1 LVEKPK
7 ILIISIDGGSWNVL
21 EPLKK
26 RGVIPHISKLMERGC
41 HGILY
46 STNPPVTP
54 PAWTS
59 FMTGKNPGKH
69 GIFDFRVYD
78 PFTTSDYFS
87 SYSRIQSATIWEIL
101 NERGKKVG
109 VINLP
114 LTYPPHPIESFI
126 VSGFDTPSVQSS
138 FTFPEDLKL
147 KILEKFPEYDFLH
160 SWGEGALNSLDAL
173 RSFIKKS
180 CASLEEKAQLGLY
193 LWERYPFDLF
203 HLHFQET
210 DIIQHRLWS
219 LFNFSELSGEDL
231 LMQNMILEFYKK
243 LDEMTGL
250 FLEKAEEIHATK
262 IILSDHGFQSHRGVI
277 YPNHLLREKGFLWI
291 KQNQEEEDKGKSY
304 FLPRSWKFLKRM
316 VKAIKP
322 PSQTQPRPART
333 RNWMERE
340 RETDLMKEL
349 PIEWSK
355 TSACVVSAELY
366 GFIYFNVKGR
376 EPCGLV
382 NPGRE
387 YDSLKRELTDLF
399 CQIESPV
406 EGGRLIKKVIPGDE
420 LYQNGEGIVLPDLVL
435 IPEDGFSISRSL
447 SSEGLVK
454 MFSPPIGTHSPAG
467 IFIMEGKGI
476 RQGTVDTAR
485 IIDLAPTI
493 LHLFDLPV
501 PDDMDGKVLLSCL
514 HEPGEVRFV
523 AGKGRVERAG
533 KGDLPREDSELIRE
547 RLKGLGY
554 LG

>member
-1 LVEKPK
+1 MVKEPK
-7 ILIISIDGGSWNVL
+7 VVIISIDGGSWNVL
-21 EPLKK
+21 EPLRM
-26 RGVIPHISKLMERGC
+26 RGMIPHLGKLMEKGC
-41 HGILY
+41 YGLLC
-46 STNPPVTP
+46 STYPPVTP

-180 CASLEEKAQLGLY
+180 CASLEEKARLGLY
-193 LWERYPFDLF
+193 LWEKYPVDLF
-203 HLHFQET
+203 HIHFQET
-210 DIIQHRLWS
+210 DIVQHRLWS
-219 LFNFSELSGEDL
+219 LVHLNKPTGRDL
-231 LMQNMILEFYKK
+231 IMQEMVSQFYKR
-243 LDEMTGL
+243 LDDMVGF
-250 FLEKAEEIHATK
+250 FLAKAEEIDATK
-262 IILSDHGFQSHRGVI
+262 IIISDHGFQSHNGAI
-277 YPNHLLREKGFLWI
+277 YPNLLLKNRGYLSTRQEQEGNEKKKSRFLSWP
-291 KQNQEEEDKGKSY
+291 KGVLK
-304 FLPRSWKFLKRM
+304 KFGK
-316 VKAIKP
+316 VIQTP
-322 PSQTQPRPART
+322 PQRRNGSLSSPTWMQRT
-333 RNWMERE
+333 RD
-340 RETDLMKEL
+340 TDLMKEL
-349 PIEWSK
+349 SIEWSK
-355 TSACVVSAELY
+355 TRACMVSAELY
-366 GFIYFNVKGR
+366 GFIYFNVKER
-376 EPCGLV
+376 EPEGLV
-382 NPGRE
+382 NLGKE
-387 YDSLKRELTDLF
+387 YDDLKRELTAFLS
-399 CQIESPV
+399 QVESPV
-406 EGGRLIKKVIPGDE
+406 DGKRLFKKVIPGDE
-420 LYQNGEGIVLPDLVL
+420 LYQSEKGITLPDLVL
-435 IPEDGFSISRSL
+435 IPEEGFSINRSI
-447 SSEGLVK
+447 SSEEIVRY
-454 MFSPPIGTHSPAG
+454 FPSPIGTHSLDG
-467 IFIMEGKGI
+467 ILIMEGKGI
-476 RQGTVDTAR
+476 RQGRIDTAR

-514 HEPGEVRFV
+514 NEPGEVRFV